1 MFKVPGLRSLLILH
15 KAAGIERWI
24 VFKVFWVLPWT
35 LIVSQT
41 EFIKNDGNGF
51 FYESLWANS
60 AILYC
65 CCMISASAGAFARPS
80 LLFHA
85 DNCPHLN
92 HRPTIGS
99 NWHVALA
106 VLGEIWGCIRP
117 RTGCPFHQLESCLL
131 VGRGRGEVYLT
142 ATLSLD
148 QNDLWRSFFS
158 SLLSS
163 SLPASLSRHW
173 GITVCELLVRVFSQG
188 PQPATDSLT
197 VAVSGTFTLEVLWQ
211 SGCARQD
218 FQWKCSTQFFAAGFL
233 IHNLLAL
240 FSIWT
245 FFFFFQWMWRW
256 IGFGRSW
263 SFSELLNFSL
273 FSLVAGALFLLV
285 VASPGISICMA
296 AYGLIMMALTRW

>member
-1 MFKVPGLRSLLILH
+1 MLNQKD
-15 KAAGIERWI
+15 
-24 VFKVFWVLPWT
+24 LPKDDSNC
-35 LIVSQT
+35 LFS
-41 EFIKNDGNGF
+41 
-51 FYESLWANS
+51 ESLWANS

-65 CCMISASAGAFARPS
+65 CYTISASAGAFARPS

-106 VLGEIWGCIRP
+106 VLGEIWERIRP

-131 VGRGRGEVYLT
+131 VGRGLGEVYLT

-148 QNDLWRSFFS
+148 QNDLWRSFSS

-163 SLPASLSRHW
+163 SCLPLSHHW
-173 GITVCELLVRVFSQG
+173 GTTVCELLVRVFSQR

-211 SGCARQD
+211 SGCARQAS
-218 FQWKCSTQFFAAGFL
+218 QWKCSTQLFAAGFL
-233 IHNLLAL
+233 IHYLLAL

-245 FFFFFQWMWRW
+245 LFFS
-256 IGFGRSW
+256 ISGCDA
-263 SFSELLNFSL
+263 EL
-273 FSLVAGALFLLV
+273 
-285 VASPGISICMA
+285 
-296 AYGLIMMALTRW
+296 GLAEAEVSTK